1 MVKEVRSLEKLGFKL
16 QYVQNFTNNLQKE
29 KMKTG
34 RNDIPSTLMHSTFH
48 KDGMKFH
55 NLFKDFIRLTG
66 KFSMTD
72 VGNKIS
78 RKQHNIAN

>member
-34 RNDIPSTLMHSTFH
+34 RNDIPSTLMHRTLYFP
-48 KDGMKFH
+48 
-55 NLFKDFIRLTG
+55 
-66 KFSMTD
+66 
-72 VGNKIS
+72 
-78 RKQHNIAN
+78 